1 MSAKIK
7 EGLMSVE
14 RIKLLIGYSLN
25 ETLSEN
31 IQNILVEQPT
41 GGKPLMN
48 NPIVQRD
55 NTVVNTPIIPRK
67 PITKPTPRKTY
78 QQTKSLTV
86 SGPYTKNNLPYL
98 NKKIIVNKGS
108 IGEAYYIL
116 KNNSNKEVKITS
128 ISSTSQE
135 GKIVPVFSPKS
146 IAPNKSTKIYITIY
160 DEVRKNTVDNKPA
173 YGVVQRDNTY
183 VKQFIKTPSQQP
195 SSKETSST
203 LTIRTNIGNL
213 SFKINFDYSESL
225 KQQLKAIEN
234 FNKGLS
240 IPGGK
245 KVEGGFSP
253 FEYDEYLAKVKLL
266 AQRCPNIKS
275 RIIEQPD
282 SKFDR
287 MWDTPQRREEINKI
301 SKCNEEYKNL
311 RSQYVNEKFPKGI
324 TREDLVDFKK
334 EKNEIEKQIKKF
346 EQSHMVM
353 SMREPY
359 DMKFDQSSLSPSD
372 KQKYQ
377 QLLKMR
383 DSTFSKYGYDQRN
396 SFDKFMDSGWG
407 QLAQFGAL
415 GLLVIAGFFTEGAT
429 WVTAADLLLNLGLGS
444 YYTARG
450 NVREGLIWF
459 IFAGMGQLHGIY
471 NYLSS
476 SVGRKLAGQSLESV
490 SKSIANKLVGV
501 NLNSQAALNSFMYGV
516 LNKQER
522 IVFRSL
528 LDTLKKNPKV
538 VENSL
543 EGFAKEIAKGR
554 NVYRDISL
562 FDAMKFKPSAGKFIK
577 NTFIDLA
584 VTIPL
589 VQKGYDELK
598 SLLKNKGV
606 DITWGE
612 RDNKIL
618 DYISENKTPSEIKN
632 FFINETKIVNSLTQ
646 KELKY
651 YENEQKKLNEQ
662 EFKNEIDK
670 KIKMS
675 DLQTEQYIKQI
686 QEKIKKIDA
695 DQEARK
701 QSLLSPIEKQ
711 KKMDQLNQ
719 MFNKQT
725 TVTSVDSTST
735 K

>member
-1 MSAKIK
+1 M
-7 EGLMSVE
+7 
-14 RIKLLIGYSLN
+14 
-25 ETLSEN
+25 
-31 IQNILVEQPT
+31 
-41 GGKPLMN
+41 
-48 NPIVQRD
+48 
-55 NTVVNTPIIPRK
+55 
-67 PITKPTPRKTY
+67 
-78 QQTKSLTV
+78 
-86 SGPYTKNNLPYL
+86 
-98 NKKIIVNKGS
+98 
-108 IGEAYYIL
+108 
-116 KNNSNKEVKITS
+116 
-128 ISSTSQE
+128 
-135 GKIVPVFSPKS
+135 
-146 IAPNKSTKIYITIY
+146 
-160 DEVRKNTVDNKPA
+160 
-173 YGVVQRDNTY
+173 
-183 VKQFIKTPSQQP
+183 
-195 SSKETSST
+195 
-203 LTIRTNIGNL
+203 
-213 SFKINFDYSESL
+213 
-225 KQQLKAIEN
+225 
-234 FNKGLS
+234 
-240 IPGGK
+240 
-245 KVEGGFSP
+245 
-253 FEYDEYLAKVKLL
+253 
-266 AQRCPNIKS
+266 
-275 RIIEQPD
+275 
-282 SKFDR
+282 
-287 MWDTPQRREEINKI
+287 
-301 SKCNEEYKNL
+301 
-311 RSQYVNEKFPKGI
+311 
-324 TREDLVDFKK
+324 
-334 EKNEIEKQIKKF
+334 
-346 EQSHMVM
+346 
-353 SMREPY
+353 
-359 DMKFDQSSLSPSD
+359 
-372 KQKYQ
+372 
-377 QLLKMR
+377 
-383 DSTFSKYGYDQRN
+383 
-396 SFDKFMDSGWG
+396 
-407 QLAQFGAL
+407 
-415 GLLVIAGFFTEGAT
+415 
-429 WVTAADLLLNLGLGS
+429 TAADLLLNLGLGS